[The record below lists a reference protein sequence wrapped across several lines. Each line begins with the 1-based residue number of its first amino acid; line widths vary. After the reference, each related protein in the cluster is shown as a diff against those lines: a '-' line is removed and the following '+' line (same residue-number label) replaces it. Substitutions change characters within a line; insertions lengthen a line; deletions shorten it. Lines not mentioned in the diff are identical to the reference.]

1 MGRAPLG
8 FGMTQ
13 PPWDSLK
20 KKKKPKTKESAC
32 SQVSIASF
40 SLESEVEAEDVW
52 DRSPFLSGQLTWS
65 KWEAPGWDKIA
76 RLSSRQELRAALA
89 LCHAQLLTCSLCPS
103 LPLSLSLGQTQVWGY
118 PLRKADEAD
127 SEASGTSK
135 S

>member
-1 MGRAPLG
+1 M
-8 FGMTQ
+8 
-13 PPWDSLK
+13 
-20 KKKKPKTKESAC
+20 
-32 SQVSIASF
+32 
-40 SLESEVEAEDVW
+40 EAEDVW